1 MARFKLIL
9 EYDGSKFKG
18 WQFQKDLPTVMG
30 KLMDACKDVFNVSDF
45 ELYGSGR
52 TDAGVHALYQVAHLD
67 VKTVMP
73 PHIMKI
79 KLNDILPAAINIL
92 QIEKVGVNFHA
103 RYDAVARSYVYHISK
118 RRTAF
123 GKDFVWWIKDNLD
136 VKAMANVTPL
146 FLGMK
151 DFKSFGVQEK
161 KGESTLVELSEL
173 KIYEIDDSIFIHIV
187 GSHFLWRMVR
197 RIVGILVEVGRGRMT
212 DEDVQHFF
220 WEKSEI
226 PSQFTAPP
234 SGLYLERVY
243 YKGDPIADE
252 PKWLVNINSRE

>member
-1 MARFKLIL
+1 MPRFKLTL

-30 KLMDACKDVFNVSDF
+30 KLQDACKDVFSADDF

-52 TDAGVHALYQVAHLD
+52 TDTGVHALHQVAHLD
-67 VKTVMP
+67 IKKTVMP
-73 PHIMKI
+73 PHIIKI

-92 QIEKVGVNFHA
+92 DVEKASPNFHA
-103 RYDAVARSYVYHISK
+103 RYDAEARSYVYQISK

-123 GKDFVWWIKDNLD
+123 GKDYVWWIKDNLD
-136 VKAMANVTPL
+136 VKAMADVTPI

-161 KGESTLVELSEL
+161 KGESTTVELISL
-173 KIYEIDDSIFIHIV
+173 RIFEIDDSILIHIV

-197 RIVGILVEVGRGRMT
+197 RIVGVLVEIGRGRMT
-212 DEDVQHFF
+212 DKDIQGFF

-243 YKGDPIADE
+243 YKGEEISDE
-252 PKWLVNINSRE
+252 PKWLVNIH